1 MKIRFKAVLTTALAA
16 ALLLT
21 GCSSDSDK
29 PLESQYDSHITFAV
43 EGTSSEKELT
53 EVAKQLEQRIERCF
67 GNKNSSCSNVEHQ
80 MQTNHDDK
88 TVTIYFNNT
97 ANLSSQFMEFTA
109 LPNKVEMRKGD
120 KPDGELVLTE
130 DEINNA
136 QRVNLVDYETGKEQ
150 LELRIELTD
159 EGSEKFKE
167 ATTEL
172 AQTRGT
178 ITIWLDGKAVNS
190 PRVNEPITD
199 GSCFISGIEDEQKAL
214 ELGYRLRSG
223 YIENKVTVKEC
234 NLHNTTESA
243 E

>member
-1 MKIRFKAVLTTALAA
+1 
-16 ALLLT
+16 
-21 GCSSDSDK
+21 
-29 PLESQYDSHITFAV
+29 
-43 EGTSSEKELT
+43 
-53 EVAKQLEQRIERCF
+53 
-67 GNKNSSCSNVEHQ
+67 

-150 LELRIELTD
+150 LELRMELTD

-223 YIENKVTVKEC
+223 YIENKGTVKEC